1 MSGHPVLD
9 LGAAV
14 RVLNDG
20 QAWEIGVD
28 HLDVDTYLAGGEAG
42 GALLDLTPHLIE
54 AQWVQGTGDA
64 VNPDGVLP
72 RGEAGT
78 ATLTLWDPTGEYMP
92 PPADPFGGVR
102 PGRRVVLYERD
113 SARNP
118 TTVLWAGWVEQLE
131 RETPPDGPTVTVIT
145 AVDSITKLVNS
156 VPTPPDARSPETPYE
171 RAVWASDV
179 LTPGL
184 PTLLDPAAT
193 AANVAGTQVGDSA
206 WKTLVDAADVELGAL
221 FTLRDG
227 TLVMLANSAGEFTSP
242 WQATWKHG
250 DRDALLPT
258 AAWWVDA
265 AYPTGDGNGLRDLT
279 GRDRDALFGA
289 DTATPRV
296 LPWDAENYV
305 HVPGSGQGA
314 QITTTAALPW
324 TATDRDGG
332 TLTGVTP
339 AGMWLFDTA
348 RRLGGHPHRRRRVH
362 PRPRHRHRRLHH
374 RP

>member
-131 RETPPDGPTVTVIT
+131 RDAPPDGPTVTVIT

-184 PTLLDPAAT
+184 PALLDPAAT

-227 TLVMLANSAGEFTSP
+227 TLV
-242 WQATWKHG
+242 
-250 DRDALLPT
+250 
-258 AAWWVDA
+258 
-265 AYPTGDGNGLRDLT
+265 
-279 GRDRDALFGA
+279 
-289 DTATPRV
+289 
-296 LPWDAENYV
+296 
-305 HVPGSGQGA
+305 
-314 QITTTAALPW
+314 
-324 TATDRDGG
+324 
-332 TLTGVTP
+332 
-339 AGMWLFDTA
+339 TA
-348 RRLGGHPHRRRRVH
+348 RQQCGGVHQPLAGHMAARGPRRAAPHRRLVGRRRISDRH
-362 PRPRHRHRRLHH
+362 PERAARPDRTRPGCAVRRGHGPAAGAAVGRGNLRSLPASAGRRTLRNAARKPGETRRRPRTR
-374 RP
+374 